1 MLARQGDWN
10 GYAFHSLE
18 DGPTAMN
25 QENAAVH
32 LLHGP
37 KVPRLPLSRSDDG

>member
-10 GYAFHSLE
+10 ENVFHSLE

-32 LLHGP
+32 RLHGP
-37 KVPRLPLSRSDDG
+37 TVPRLPLNRSDDG